1 VAPGTEAG
9 SHALKMARLIA
20 ALIRHGDY
28 HQLTDT
34 PSAHQPYP
42 LNSEGENQAQQG
54 AQLLHDMLVRNDWT
68 LEPAIDSSRLLRGWQ
83 TAVIFADRLAALAA
97 STATLRVESYDELA
111 ERGVGCLANLTI
123 AQIEDILHQDPRVS
137 DPPAD
142 WKADSHYRLPL
153 QGAESLLEAG
163 ERVAAHLSQAMA
175 VLPADDSDR
184 VKLFV
189 GHGAAFRHAAY
200 HLGVLAF
207 EQIRQLSMFHCRPV
221 LIEHLAG
228 GQWRHVEGDWKVRSE
243 YSRFTD

>member
-1 VAPGTEAG
+1 
-9 SHALKMARLIA
+9 MARLIA

-28 HQLTDT
+28 HQLPDT
-34 PSAHQPYP
+34 PSAHQPWP
-42 LNSEGENQAQQG
+42 LNNTGETQAQEG
-54 AQLLHDMLVRNDWT
+54 VQLLHDMIVRNDWT
-68 LEPAIDSSRLLRGWQ
+68 LVPSIDSSRLLRAWQ
-83 TAVIFADRLAALAA
+83 TAVIFASGLADLAA
-97 STATLRVESYDELA
+97 STPQIESYDELA

-123 AQIEDILHQDPRVS
+123 AQIEAVLHQDPRVS

-163 ERVAAHLSQAMA
+163 ERVAGHLSKSMA
-175 VLPADDSDR
+175 GLLPDDHDR
-184 VKLFV
+184 IKIFV

-207 EQIRQLSMFHCRPV
+207 EQIRQLSMFHCQPV
-221 LIEHLAG
+221 MIEYLPG

>member
-1 VAPGTEAG
+1 
-9 SHALKMARLIA
+9 MARLIA

-28 HQLTDT
+28 HQLPDT
-34 PSAHQPYP
+34 PSAHQAYP
-42 LNSEGENQAQQG
+42 LNSAGETQAQEGVQV
-54 AQLLHDMLVRNDWT
+54 LHDMIVRNGWT
-68 LEPAIDSSRLLRGWQ
+68 LLPSIDSSRMLRAWQ
-83 TAVIFADRLAALAA
+83 TAEIFADRLVDLG
-97 STATLRVESYDELA
+97 SPTPRIESYDALA

-123 AQIEDILHQDPRVS
+123 AQIEAVLHQDPRVS

-163 ERVAAHLSQAMA
+163 GRVAGHLSHSMA
-175 VLPADDSDR
+175 ALPPADHDR

-200 HLGVLAF
+200 HLGVLEL
-207 EQIRQLSMFHCRPV
+207 EQLRQLSMFHCRPV
-221 LIEHLAG
+221 MIEYLGG
-228 GQWRHVEGDWKVRSE
+228 GQWRHVEGDWKVRPE